1 MGWSRLRIELLGE
14 PRVLHDGDVI
24 ELPASKKTRALLG
37 YLVATSREHTRERL
51 CSLLWDGPDDPRAQL
66 RWSLWKLRGAVDSA
80 QTQRLIAT
88 REHVGFRAHG
98 AEIDVVALRERVSGG
113 VAAASTSALVDAA
126 DLFRGEFL
134 EGLEL
139 SSCLQFDAW
148 CAAERESLRAL
159 RIAILSTLIA
169 RSSPADALR
178 HARAWVAVDPLAEA
192 AHAEVV
198 RLLGELGQVR
208 EAMQQYE
215 TCERI
220 LSTELGVR
228 PSRRLE
234 VLRMGLAPSAPV
246 RAPVT
251 APAPVPVSRALVGR
265 DAERAVLGDLLRAGR
280 GIVLVSGEPGIG
292 KTRLLEDIGGAL
304 VGRCYEA
311 EQVRPYGPWIDA
323 LRGLPHD
330 ALGSAHRSELAALLP
345 ELSPAPAVIDDR
357 TRVFDAVVG
366 ALRAAGRPLVLDD
379 IHWLD
384 DASAALLHFVARADL
399 EIPIALGARDEEL
412 ADNAAALRVVR
423 ALRRS
428 GLREL
433 PLGPLSLEAIAQ
445 LAPGRDAA
453 QLYADSEGNP
463 LFAIELGRAQGD
475 TVPETLDGLLS
486 ERLDRL
492 DERSRMLVSWAAAL
506 GRSFDLDVLGRA
518 SAVPA
523 PDLVSTLADLER
535 RTIFRA
541 TATGYDFAHD
551 LVRRAAYAK
560 LSAPRRK
567 LCHAQIASV
576 IADDPEA
583 SSELARHAG
592 LAGDHELAAR
602 ACVTAGL
609 RCLRLCAHAEGGE
622 IAERGR
628 HHLDNL
634 DPARRLS
641 YDIELL
647 WILVHTRG
655 VHQVARLTAA
665 LTGAVTAAELA
676 GRSELVVRGN
686 QALAVLKS
694 RTGDEHGATS
704 AMQRAAEESHSVN
717 AVDQVQMLA
726 QTGRCYVMMGD
737 IDRARAMLRGAA
749 AIAERHGVDHP
760 EHTLTRGL
768 VAHFDGDL
776 DAARSLLS
784 STLGELRERADRWR
798 QCDCLGHLAMIALER
813 GELEEA
819 TRCAEELGAVA
830 EKMGGGSYEGPFA
843 AAISALAHRAAG
855 GALAVDDA
863 LARLREIDAKQMLC
877 QVLTVLAELELAERR
892 PGEAERHAAMANEL
906 ARAARINNDIVLTGA
921 LRVCALQA
929 LGDPRATEQ
938 LAITTELAESAQLSA
953 RARRYLAAATK
964 IPS

>member
-1 MGWSRLRIELLGE
+1 MSWSRLRIELLGE
-14 PRVLHDGDVI
+14 PRVLHDGNVI

-37 YLVATSREHTRERL
+37 YLVATGREHTRERL

-66 RWSLWKLRGAVDSA
+66 RWSLWKLRSA
-80 QTQRLIAT
+80 LDTPQTQRLTAT
-88 REHVGFRAHG
+88 REHVGFHAHG
-98 AEIDVVALRERVSGG
+98 AEIDVVALRDRVRGG
-113 VAAASTSALVDAA
+113 VAAASTTALVEAA
-126 DLFRGEFL
+126 QLFRGQLL

-139 SSCLQFDAW
+139 PSCLQFDAW

-159 RIAILSTLIA
+159 RITILSTLVA
-169 RSSPADALR
+169 RSSPPDALP

-208 EAMQQYE
+208 EALQQYE
-215 TCERI
+215 TCKRI
-220 LSTELGVR
+220 LATELGIP

-234 VLRMGLAPSAPV
+234 QLRMGLAPSTPVSAPV
-246 RAPVT
+246 AARAPV
-251 APAPVPVSRALVGR
+251 PAPRALIGR
-265 DAERAVLGDLLRAGR
+265 DTERAVLGDLVRAHR

-292 KTRLLEDIGGAL
+292 KTRLLEEIGGAL

-330 ALGSAHRSELAALLP
+330 ALGSTHRSELAALLP
-345 ELSPAPAVIDDR
+345 ELSPGPAVIDDR
-357 TRVFDAVVG
+357 ARVFDAVVR

-399 EIPIALGARDEEL
+399 EIPIALGARSEEL

-423 ALRRS
+423 ALRRA

-433 PLGPLSLEAIAQ
+433 PLGPLSIEAIAQ

-453 QLYADSEGNP
+453 RLHADSEGNP
-463 LFAIELGRAQGD
+463 LFAIELGRAEGD

-492 DERSRMLVSWAAAL
+492 DDRARALVAWAAAL
-506 GRSFDLDVLGRA
+506 GRSFSLDVLGRA

-523 PDLVSTLADLER
+523 PDLVATLADLER
-535 RTIFRA
+535 RTILRA

-560 LSAPRRK
+560 LSPPRRK

-576 IADDPEA
+576 FAADPEA

-602 ACVTAGL
+602 ACVAAGL

-622 IAERGR
+622 LAERGR

-634 DPARRLS
+634 EPARRLP
-641 YDIELL
+641 YDIDLL

-665 LTGAVTAAELA
+665 LTAAVTAAELA
-676 GRSELVVRGN
+676 RQPDLVVRGN

-694 RTGDEHGATS
+694 RTGDEQGATS
-704 AMQRAAEESHSVN
+704 AMRRAAEESRSVN
-717 AVDQVQMLA
+717 AADQVQMLA
-726 QTGRCYVMMGD
+726 QTGRCYVMLGD
-737 IDRARAMLRGAA
+737 IARAREMLREAA
-749 AIAERHGVDHP
+749 AVAERHGVDHP
-760 EHTLTRGL
+760 EHALTRGL

-776 DAARSLLS
+776 DLARSLLS
-784 STLGELRERADRWR
+784 ATLSELRERADRWR
-798 QCDCLGHLAMIALER
+798 ECDCLGHLAMIALER
-813 GELEEA
+813 NELAEA
-819 TRCAEELGAVA
+819 TRHAEELGRVA

-843 AAISALAHRAAG
+843 AAISALARRAAD
-855 GALAVDDA
+855 GAIAVDDA
-863 LARLREIDAKQMLC
+863 FARLREIDAKQMLC
-877 QVLTVLAELELAERR
+877 LVLTALAELELAEQR
-892 PGEAERHAAMANEL
+892 PAEAERHAAMAHEL
-906 ARAARINNDIVLTGA
+906 ACATRIGNDIVLTGA
-921 LRVCALQA
+921 LRVCALRA
-929 LGDPRATEQ
+929 LGDPRVSEQ
-938 LAITTELAESAQLSA
+938 LAATTELAATAQLSA
-953 RARRYLAAATK
+953 RSRRYLAEATK
-964 IPS
+964 IAP

>member
-1 MGWSRLRIELLGE
+1 MGWSGLRIELLGE
-14 PRVLHDGDVI
+14 PRVLHDGELV

-37 YLVATSREHTRERL
+37 YLVATGREHTRERL

-66 RWSLWKLRGAVDSA
+66 RWSLWKLRGAVDTA

-98 AEIDVVALRERVSGG
+98 AEIDVIALRERVGGG
-113 VAAASTSALVDAA
+113 VAAASTTALVEAA
-126 DLFRGEFL
+126 ALFRGELL
-134 EGLEL
+134 EGLDL

-159 RIAILSTLIA
+159 RITILSTLVA
-169 RSSPADALR
+169 RSSPPDALP

-198 RLLGELGQVR
+198 RILGELGQVR
-208 EAMQQYE
+208 EALQQYE

-220 LSTELGVR
+220 LATELGVR

-234 VLRMGLAPSAPV
+234 QLRMGLAPSTPVSVPVAAPT
-246 RAPVT
+246 P
-251 APAPVPVSRALVGR
+251 APAPRALIGR
-265 DAERAVLGDLLRAGR
+265 DPERAVLGELVRARR

-292 KTRLLEDIGGAL
+292 KTRLLEEIGGAL

-323 LRGLPHD
+323 LRKLPHD
-330 ALGSAHRSELAALLP
+330 ALGSTHRSELAALLP

-357 TRVFDAVVG
+357 TRVFDAVVR

-423 ALRRS
+423 ALRRA

-433 PLGPLSLEAIAQ
+433 PLGPLPIEAIAQ

-453 QLYADSEGNP
+453 RLYAESEGNP

-492 DERSRMLVSWAAAL
+492 DDRARALVSWAAAL
-506 GRSFDLDVLGRA
+506 GRSFSLDVLGRA
-518 SAVPA
+518 SAMPA
-523 PDLVSTLADLER
+523 PDLVATLADLER
-535 RTIFRA
+535 RTILRA
-541 TATGYDFAHD
+541 TDTGYDFAHD

-560 LSAPRRK
+560 LSPPRRK

-576 IADDPEA
+576 FAADPEA

-602 ACVTAGL
+602 ACVAAGL

-622 IAERGR
+622 LAERGR

-634 DPARRLS
+634 EPARRLP
-641 YDIELL
+641 YDIDLL

-655 VHQVARLTAA
+655 VSQVARLTAA

-694 RTGDEHGATS
+694 RTGDEQGATS
-704 AMQRAAEESHSVN
+704 AMQRAAEESRSVN
-717 AVDQVQMLA
+717 AADQVQMLA
-726 QTGRCYVMMGD
+726 QTGRCYVMLGD
-737 IDRARAMLRGAA
+737 IARAREMLRDAA
-749 AIAERHGVDHP
+749 AVAERHGVDHP
-760 EHTLTRGL
+760 EHALTRGL

-776 DAARSLLS
+776 DLARSLLS

-819 TRCAEELGAVA
+819 TRCAEELGSVA

-843 AAISALAHRAAG
+843 AAISALARR
-855 GALAVDDA
+855 AVDRAIVIDDA
-863 LARLREIDAKQMLC
+863 FARLREIDAKQMLC
-877 QVLTVLAELELAERR
+877 LVLTVLAELELAERR
-892 PGEAERHAAMANEL
+892 PAEAERHAAMAHEL
-906 ARAARINNDIVLTGA
+906 ACATRIGNDIVLAGA
-921 LRVCALQA
+921 LRVCALVA
-929 LGDPRATEQ
+929 LGDPRANEQ
-938 LAITTELAESAQLSA
+938 LATTTELAATAQLSA
-953 RARRYLAAATK
+953 RSRRYLAEATK
-964 IPS
+964 IAP